1 MNHNHHR
8 TNRKDY
14 RGCVTSILSS
24 WNTAILIRWCIH
36 THTHITESVRM
47 SASPCVRQGV
57 PHEAWE
63 RRVLFIFDLFIHI
76 FYSYLICFILTEV
89 YSYLILI

>member
-1 MNHNHHR
+1 MCDQYPIVLEHR
-8 TNRKDY
+8 HPNPLVHT
-14 RGCVTSILSS
+14 
-24 WNTAILIRWCIH
+24 H